1 MATQTVPSQD
11 CSPQLGLSPWAVA
24 RLVGGSACVTKCL
37 SSLPE
42 PGSLVHIWWQAP
54 WFCCL
59 ASQAYSTHSSKKFH
73 RASVRVCWLECS
85 SILVGGCWQTP
96 RCMAHTRNFHHRPH
110 RSLHHE
116 KQFAP
121 SVLRTFT
128 TAIARVASNQG
139 RSGGQSPG
147 SAIDRT
153 CLSARRA
160 DQRLFVLPEYAHQ
173 NLA

>member
-1 MATQTVPSQD
+1 MVLLPGITGVFDAFIKKI
-11 CSPQLGLSPWAVA
+11 PQGISAGLLAGVQLNFGWGGAGR
-24 RLVGGSACVTKCL
+24 RLDAWRTL
-37 SSLPE
+37 S
-42 PGSLVHIWWQAP
+42 
-54 WFCCL
+54 
-59 ASQAYSTHSSKKFH
+59 
-73 RASVRVCWLECS
+73 
-85 SILVGGCWQTP
+85 
-96 RCMAHTRNFHHRPH
+96 
-110 RSLHHE
+110 
-116 KQFAP
+116 
-121 SVLRTFT
+121 TFI

>member
-59 ASQAYSTHSSKKFH
+59 ASQAYSTPSSKKFH
-73 RASVRVCWLECS
+73 RASVRVCW
-85 SILVGGCWQTP
+85 QTP
-96 RCMAHTRNFHHRPH
+96 RCMAHTLNFHHRLH

-128 TAIARVASNQG
+128 TAIARVASNQ
-139 RSGGQSPG
+139 
-147 SAIDRT
+147 
-153 CLSARRA
+153 
-160 DQRLFVLPEYAHQ
+160 
-173 NLA
+173 

>member
-24 RLVGGSACVTKCL
+24 RLVGGSASLTKYL

-59 ASQAYSTHSSKKFH
+59 ASQAYSTPSSKKFH

-85 SILVGGCWQTP
+85 SILVGGVLADAS
-96 RCMAHTRNFHHRPH
+96 MHGAH
-110 RSLHHE
+110 SQLSS
-116 KQFAP
+116 QLLQG
-121 SVLRTFT
+121 LRQIKVDLE
-128 TAIARVASNQG
+128 ASPLGLPLIELVYLRVAQINGCSY
-139 RSGGQSPG
+139 
-147 SAIDRT
+147 
-153 CLSARRA
+153 CLNM
-160 DQRLFVLPEYAHQ
+160 HTK
-173 NLA
+173 